1 MKTSLLKI
9 LQSRSNKR
17 NMIIAS
23 LLLGSIFTV
32 SPGAF
37 ADETDKRGAEFC
49 FPAKDVPKLVDKLA
63 DVKDEYRNVVDVN
76 IDPRFLIKDGGIWP
90 EAFYLSEEGEIV
102 QDMPFSRED
111 GRVENFMESVRA
123 RPDTDIC
130 VLDPTRADRPAGD
143 EGLYFEMGL
152 SPYFA
157 NRSGR
162 YDMAEL
168 EEGMKDG
175 KKFYKKMIP
184 RAVAFLM
191 PDTDYLAVK
200 YEDPST
206 EIQAFA
212 EVDGQLVPLPSE
224 PHKDFDVIDYKDIE
238 DLGATSLIIQG
249 GEYNLQP
256 VPSPKTMRRFGWGQ
270 DVDEDES

>member
-9 LQSRSNKR
+9 TPTRVKSAP
-17 NMIIAS
+17 MIIAS

-32 SPGAF
+32 SPSAF
-37 ADETDKRGAEFC
+37 ADETEKRGDVFC

-63 DVKDEYRNVVDVN
+63 EVKDKYRNIVDVT
-76 IDPRFLIKDGGIWP
+76 IDPRFLIKDGGVWP
-90 EAFYLSEEGEIV
+90 EAFYLAEDGEVV

-111 GRVENFMESVRA
+111 GRVPNFMSSVRA
-123 RPDTDIC
+123 MPDTDIC

-162 YDMAEL
+162 YDIAEL

-184 RAVAFLM
+184 SAVAFLM

-200 YEDPST
+200 YENPST
-206 EIQAFA
+206 DIQAFV
-212 EVDGQLVPLPSE
+212 EVNGELVPLGSE
-224 PHKDFDVIDYKDIE
+224 PHKDFDVIDFDDIQ
-238 DLGATSLIIQG
+238 DLGATALIIKG

-270 DVDEDES
+270 DEDET